1 MLRRE
6 FVVDNRDGSG
16 CNVAGYHM
24 KTNSISEGS
33 MRIGQKYHKE
43 SITFN
48 RGTLIDQD
56 SVKAAPRGIVNDN
69 GNGDHSRENLL

>member
-6 FVVDNRDGSG
+6 FVVDGRDGSG
-16 CNVAGYHM
+16 CDAGGYHM

-33 MRIGQKYHKE
+33 MRISQKYHKE

-56 SVKAAPRGIVNDN
+56 SVKAAPRGIANDN
-69 GNGDHSRENLL
+69 VIGDYSRE